1 MTASAS
7 AIPQPVSSDEGLEVR
22 NLACSREDR
31 ELFSSLNFRLSS
43 GHAIQI
49 EGPNGSGKTTLLR
62 MLCGLRLPD
71 EGEILWNGRDIS
83 EERSAFLSNLSY
95 IGHAHGVKGELT
107 PLENLR
113 VSQAMAARNN
123 SLSLDEALERVG
135 LFGFEDAPSRT
146 LSAGQRRR
154 VALARLLIN
163 PTPLW
168 ILDEPFT
175 AIDIQGQKQ
184 IETMITDHVLN
195 GGMAILTSHHP
206 LDLSEDHLSSVKL
219 CT

>member
-1 MTASAS
+1 MTSR
-7 AIPQPVSSDEGLEVR
+7 SSPPTREGLEIR
-22 NLACSREDR
+22 NLSCSREDR
-31 ELFSSLNFRLSS
+31 TLFSRLSFHLTP

-62 MLCGLRLPD
+62 MLCGLRLAD
-71 EGEILWNGRDIS
+71 EGEIYWNGHDIN
-83 EERSAFLSNLSY
+83 EERVAFLSNLTY
-95 IGHAHGVKGELT
+95 IGHVHGVKGELT

-113 VSQAMAARNN
+113 VSQAIAARSNT
-123 SLSLDEALERVG
+123 LALDDALEKVG
-135 LFGFEDAPSRT
+135 LFGFEDVPSRT

-154 VALARLLIN
+154 VALARLLIC
-163 PTPLW
+163 PAPLW

-184 IETMITDHVLN
+184 IENMITEHVLD

-206 LDLSEDHLSSVKL
+206 LDLSKDHLSSVNL
-219 CT
+219 AT

>member
-1 MTASAS
+1 MTANSPS
-7 AIPQPVSSDEGLEVR
+7 PTSEELEIR
-22 NLACSREDR
+22 NLSCTREDR
-31 ELFSSLNFRLSS
+31 ALFSGLNFNLTS

-62 MLCGLRLPD
+62 MLCGLRLAD
-71 EGEILWNGRDIS
+71 EGEIYWNGLDIN
-83 EERSAFLSNLSY
+83 EERAAFLGNLNY

-113 VSQAMAARNN
+113 VSQALVARNN
-123 SLSLDEALERVG
+123 RLPLDDALEKVG
-135 LFGFEDAPSRT
+135 LSGFEDVPSRT

-163 PTPLW
+163 PAPLW

-184 IETMITDHVLN
+184 IETMITQHVLD

-206 LDLSEDHLSSVKL
+206 LDLSADHLSSVTL
-219 CT
+219 AA

>member
-1 MTASAS
+1 MIAN
-7 AIPQPVSSDEGLEVR
+7 SSPPPAREGLEVR
-22 NLACSREDR
+22 NLSCTREDR
-31 ELFSSLNFRLSS
+31 TLFSGLSFHLTP

-62 MLCGLRLPD
+62 MLCGLRLTD
-71 EGEILWNGRDIS
+71 EGEIYWNGCDIN
-83 EERSAFLSNLSY
+83 EERGAFLSNLSY

-113 VSQAMAARNN
+113 VSRAMAAQSNR
-123 SLSLDEALERVG
+123 LSLDDALEKVG
-135 LFGFEDAPSRT
+135 LFGFEDVPSRT

-163 PTPLW
+163 PVPLW

-184 IETMITDHVLN
+184 IENMITEHVLD

-206 LDLSEDHLSSVKL
+206 LDLSEDHLSSVNL
-219 CT
+219 AT

>member
-1 MTASAS
+1 MTANSTL
-7 AIPQPVSSDEGLEVR
+7 PTGKGLEIR
-22 NLACSREDR
+22 NLSCSREDR
-31 ELFSSLNFRLSS
+31 TLFSGLNFHLEP

-62 MLCGLRLPD
+62 MLCGLRLTD
-71 EGEILWNGRDIS
+71 EGEIYWDGFDIN
-83 EERSAFLSNLSY
+83 EERARFLGNLNY

-123 SLSLDEALERVG
+123 NLPLDDALEKVG
-135 LFGFEDAPSRT
+135 LLGFEDVPSRT

-163 PTPLW
+163 PAPLW

-184 IETMITDHVLN
+184 IETMITQHVLD
-195 GGMAILTSHHP
+195 GGMAILTSHHT
-206 LDLSEDHLSSVKL
+206 LDLSEDHLSRVTL
-219 CT
+219 AT

>member
-1 MTASAS
+1 MTPKPSHPP
-7 AIPQPVSSDEGLEVR
+7 IKGLEVR
-22 NLACSREDR
+22 NLSCSREDR
-31 ELFSSLNFRLSS
+31 TLFQGLNFQLTA

-71 EGEILWNGRDIS
+71 DGEIYWNGADIA
-83 EERSAFLSNLSY
+83 EERAAFLGDLNY

-113 VSQAMAARNN
+113 VSQAMSSHTNN
-123 SLSLDEALERVG
+123 LSLDDALERVG
-135 LFGFEDAPSRT
+135 LFGFEDVPSRT

-163 PTPLW
+163 PAPLW

-184 IETMITDHVLN
+184 IEAMITSHVLE

-206 LDLSEDHLSSVKL
+206 LNLSDDHLSSVSL
-219 CT
+219 SA

>member
-1 MTASAS
+1 MT
-7 AIPQPVSSDEGLEVR
+7 VNSSPPTREGLEIR
-22 NLACSREDR
+22 NLSCSREDR
-31 ELFSSLNFRLSS
+31 TLFSGLSFRLTS

-62 MLCGLRLPD
+62 MLCGLRLAD
-71 EGEILWNGRDIS
+71 EGEIYWNGCNIN
-83 EERSAFLSNLSY
+83 EERGAFLSKLNY

-113 VSQAMAARNN
+113 VSQAMAGRNN
-123 SLSLDEALERVG
+123 NNLSLDDALEEVG
-135 LFGFEDAPSRT
+135 LFGFEDVPSRT

-163 PTPLW
+163 PAPLW

-175 AIDIQGQKQ
+175 AIDIQGQQQ
-184 IETMITDHVLN
+184 IETMITQHVLD

-206 LDLSEDHLSSVKL
+206 LDLSEDHLSSVNL
-219 CT
+219 AT

>member
-1 MTASAS
+1 MTAN
-7 AIPQPVSSDEGLEVR
+7 SSLPTSKGLEIR
-22 NLACSREDR
+22 NLSCTREDR
-31 ELFSSLNFRLSS
+31 TLFSGLNFHLTA

-62 MLCGLRLPD
+62 MLCGLRLAD
-71 EGEILWNGRDIS
+71 EGEIYWNGCDIS
-83 EERSAFLSNLSY
+83 EERGAFLSNLNY

-113 VSQAMAARNN
+113 VSQAMAARSN
-123 SLSLDEALERVG
+123 SLPLDDALEKVG
-135 LFGFEDAPSRT
+135 LLGFEDVPSRT

-163 PTPLW
+163 PAPLW

-184 IETMITDHVLN
+184 IENMITQHVLD

-206 LDLSEDHLSSVKL
+206 LDLSEDHLSSVNL
-219 CT
+219 AT

>member
-1 MTASAS
+1 MTVNSPPASN
-7 AIPQPVSSDEGLEVR
+7 GLEIR
-22 NLACSREDR
+22 NLSCTREDR
-31 ELFSSLNFRLSS
+31 TLFSGLSFHLTA
-43 GHAIQI
+43 GQAIQI

-62 MLCGLRLPD
+62 MLCGLRLAD
-71 EGEILWNGRDIS
+71 KGEIYWNGCDIS
-83 EERSAFLSNLSY
+83 EERGAFLSNLNY

-113 VSQAMAARNN
+113 VSQAMAARSN
-123 SLSLDEALERVG
+123 SLPLDDALEKVG
-135 LFGFEDAPSRT
+135 LLGFEDVPSRT

-163 PTPLW
+163 PAPLW

-184 IETMITDHVLN
+184 IENMITQHVLD

-206 LDLSEDHLSSVKL
+206 LDLSEDHLSRVNL
-219 CT
+219 AT

>member
-1 MTASAS
+1 MTPNPPHSTN
-7 AIPQPVSSDEGLEVR
+7 EGLEVR
-22 NLACSREDR
+22 NLSCSREDR
-31 ELFSSLNFRLSS
+31 DLFSDLSFHLTA

-71 EGEILWNGRDIS
+71 EGGIYWNGHDIA
-83 EERSAFLSNLSY
+83 EERALFLSNLNY

-113 VSQAMAARNN
+113 VSQSMAARNN
-123 SLSLDEALERVG
+123 TLSLDDALETVG
-135 LFGFEDAPSRT
+135 LFGFEDVPSRT

-163 PTPLW
+163 PVPLW

-175 AIDIQGQKQ
+175 AIDAQGQKQ
-184 IETMITDHVLN
+184 IEDMITSHVLN

-206 LDLSEDHLSSVKL
+206 LDLSEDHLSSVNL
-219 CT
+219 GQ

>member
-1 MTASAS
+1 MTANSSPTSSAS
-7 AIPQPVSSDEGLEVR
+7 THEGLEIR
-22 NLACSREDR
+22 NLSCSREDR
-31 ELFSSLNFRLSS
+31 DLFRDLNFHLTA

-71 EGEILWNGRDIS
+71 EGEIYWNGCDIN
-83 EERSAFLSNLSY
+83 EERTAFLSNLSY
-95 IGHAHGVKGELT
+95 IGHTHGVKGELT

-123 SLSLDEALERVG
+123 TLPLDDALEKVG
-135 LFGFEDAPSRT
+135 LFGFEDVPSRT

-163 PTPLW
+163 PVPLW

-184 IETMITDHVLN
+184 IENMITEHVLD

-206 LDLSEDHLSSVKL
+206 LDLSADHLSSVNL
-219 CT
+219 TT

>member
-1 MTASAS
+1 MT
-7 AIPQPVSSDEGLEVR
+7 SSRSSLTLGEGLEIR
-22 NLACSREDR
+22 NLRCSREDR
-31 ELFSSLNFRLSS
+31 TLFFGLNFHLTP

-62 MLCGLRLPD
+62 ILCGLRLAD
-71 EGEILWNGRDIS
+71 EGEIYWNGDDIN
-83 EERSAFLSNLSY
+83 EERATFLRNLNY
-95 IGHAHGVKGELT
+95 IGHVHGVKGELT

-113 VSQAMAARNN
+113 VSQALAAR
-123 SLSLDEALERVG
+123 SSHLPLDDALEKVG
-135 LFGFEDAPSRT
+135 LFGFEDVPSRT

-163 PTPLW
+163 PAPLW

-184 IETMITDHVLN
+184 IESMITEHVLG

-206 LDLSEDHLSSVKL
+206 LDLSEDHLSSVNL
-219 CT
+219 TT

>member
-1 MTASAS
+1 MTPAPSPA
-7 AIPQPVSSDEGLEVR
+7 ATGGLEVR
-22 NLACSREDR
+22 NLACTREDR
-31 ELFSSLNFRLSS
+31 TLFAGLSFRLAP

-71 EGEILWNGRDIS
+71 EGEIRWNGADIS
-83 EERSAFLSNLSY
+83 EERAAFLSDLNY

-113 VSQAMAARNN
+113 VARSLAARGND
-123 SLSLDEALERVG
+123 LSLDEALARVG
-135 LFGFEDAPSRT
+135 LFGFEDVPART

-163 PTPLW
+163 PAPLW

-175 AIDIQGQKQ
+175 AIDVQGQKQ
-184 IETMITDHVLN
+184 IEDMITAHVLN
-195 GGMAILTSHHP
+195 GGMAVLTSHHP
-206 LDLSEDHLSSVKL
+206 LALSEDHLSCVSL
-219 CT
+219 AA

>member
-1 MTASAS
+1 MTPNPGNPTS
-7 AIPQPVSSDEGLEVR
+7 PPVHEGLEIR
-22 NLACSREDR
+22 NLSCSREDR
-31 ELFSSLNFRLSS
+31 TLFSGLNFHLTS

-71 EGEILWNGRDIS
+71 EGGIYWNGGDIN
-83 EERSAFLSNLSY
+83 EERAAFLSNLNY

-123 SLSLDEALERVG
+123 SLSLDDALEKVG
-135 LFGFEDAPSRT
+135 LFGFEDVPSRT

-163 PTPLW
+163 PVPLW

-184 IETMITDHVLN
+184 IESMITEHVLG
-195 GGMAILTSHHP
+195 GGMAVLTSHHP
-206 LDLSEDHLSSVKL
+206 LDLSEDHLSSVTL
-219 CT
+219 AT

>member
-1 MTASAS
+1 M
-7 AIPQPVSSDEGLEVR
+7 IPNPNQPIHEGLEVR
-22 NLACSREDR
+22 NLSCSREDR
-31 ELFSSLNFRLSS
+31 DLFSGLNFHLST

-71 EGEILWNGRDIS
+71 EGEIYWNGANIS
-83 EERSAFLSNLSY
+83 EERATFLGDLNY

-113 VSQAMAARNN
+113 VSQAMAGRNN
-123 SLSLDEALERVG
+123 SLSLDDALERVG
-135 LFGFEDAPSRT
+135 LFGFEDVPSRT

-163 PTPLW
+163 PAPLW

-184 IETMITDHVLN
+184 IEEMITSHVLD

-206 LDLSEDHLSSVKL
+206 LDLSEDHLSSVNL
-219 CT
+219 SS

>member
-1 MTASAS
+1 MTVNSPPTS
-7 AIPQPVSSDEGLEVR
+7 NGLEIR
-22 NLACSREDR
+22 NLSCTREDR
-31 ELFSSLNFRLSS
+31 TLFSGLSFHLTA
-43 GHAIQI
+43 GQAIQI

-62 MLCGLRLPD
+62 MLCGLRLAD
-71 EGEILWNGRDIS
+71 KGEIYWNGCDIS
-83 EERSAFLSNLSY
+83 EERGAFLSNLNY

-113 VSQAMAARNN
+113 VSQAMAARSN
-123 SLSLDEALERVG
+123 SLPLDDALEKVG
-135 LFGFEDAPSRT
+135 LLGFEDVPSRT

-163 PTPLW
+163 PAPLW

-184 IETMITDHVLN
+184 IENMITQHVLD

-206 LDLSEDHLSSVKL
+206 LDLSEDHLSRVNL
-219 CT
+219 AT

>member
-1 MTASAS
+1 MTSNPS
-7 AIPQPVSSDEGLEVR
+7 HPSLKGLEVR
-22 NLACSREDR
+22 NLSCSREDR
-31 ELFSSLNFRLSS
+31 KLFSGLNFQLSA

-71 EGEILWNGRDIS
+71 EGEIYWNGVDIS
-83 EERSAFLSNLSY
+83 EERSAFLGDLNY

-113 VSQAMAARNN
+113 VSQAMAGQTNK
-123 SLSLDEALERVG
+123 LSLDDALERVG
-135 LFGFEDAPSRT
+135 LFGFEDVPSRT

-154 VALARLLIN
+154 VALARLLISAA
-163 PTPLW
+163 PLW

-184 IETMITDHVLN
+184 IEDMITSHVLG

-206 LDLSEDHLSSVKL
+206 LDLSADHLSSVTL
-219 CT
+219 SQ

>member
-1 MTASAS
+1 MTAN
-7 AIPQPVSSDEGLEVR
+7 SSPTSSTSTPEGLEIR
-22 NLACSREDR
+22 NLSCSREDR
-31 ELFSSLNFRLSS
+31 KLFRGLNFHLTA

-71 EGEILWNGRDIS
+71 EGEIYWNGCDIN
-83 EERSAFLSNLSY
+83 EEQAAFLSNLSY

-123 SLSLDEALERVG
+123 TLSLDDALEKVG
-135 LFGFEDAPSRT
+135 LFGFEDVPSRT

-163 PTPLW
+163 PVPLW

-184 IETMITDHVLN
+184 IENMITEHVLD

-206 LDLSEDHLSSVKL
+206 LDLSEEHLSMVNLS
-219 CT
+219 T